1 MAYFAILNEN
11 NIVTNVVK
19 VSNNIAITEEAGITF
34 LKNIYKNENLKALQT
49 SYNTYQGVHL
59 NPLNRQPDGGT
70 PIRGN
75 YAEIGFIYNEEDDF
89 FHKPRPL
96 DRNGLLCNS
105 WNLSRLIYDWKPP
118 VAYPNIENT
127 IFYWDEPTL
136 SWVETPIEE

>member
-34 LKNIYKNENLKALQT
+34 LKY
-49 SYNTYQGVHL
+49 TYQGVHL

-136 SWVETPIEE
+136 SWVETTIEE